1 MLVPRILE
9 SRALLT
15 TPAPCIAEPPQA
27 PSTDS
32 GRRLPPPHSEDLP
45 HLLSASQCDAI
56 ASSPLR
62 PWHISTKPSRHRKLH
77 DSPGTCATHYFGIS
91 GKAKPF
97 WNHVPC
103 LSQDGGR
110 AGAALVLARKQAWG
124 VGSIAPRLH
133 PSLPFSGGCSTLRDA
148 APVPSALTRQVPAAE
163 GMSLASRFGCLFY
176 EVSACQD
183 FAGVQHVFHEA
194 VREVRRQAER
204 SLPVRP
210 LFITEERPC
219 PPVAM
224 PVTLPTRHGLA
235 SCTFNTL
242 STVNYK
248 EIPSVAQAKLVTVKS
263 SRAQSKRKAP
273 TLTLLKGFKIF

>member
-1 MLVPRILE
+1 
-9 SRALLT
+9 
-15 TPAPCIAEPPQA
+15 
-27 PSTDS
+27 
-32 GRRLPPPHSEDLP
+32 
-45 HLLSASQCDAI
+45 
-56 ASSPLR
+56 
-62 PWHISTKPSRHRKLH
+62 
-77 DSPGTCATHYFGIS
+77 
-91 GKAKPF
+91 
-97 WNHVPC
+97 
-103 LSQDGGR
+103 
-110 AGAALVLARKQAWG
+110 
-124 VGSIAPRLH
+124 
-133 PSLPFSGGCSTLRDA
+133 
-148 APVPSALTRQVPAAE
+148 
-163 GMSLASRFGCLFY
+163 MSLASRFGCLFY

-183 FAGVQHVFHEA
+183 FTGVQHVFHEA
-194 VREVRRQAER
+194 VREVRRQAEQ

-219 PPVAM
+219 LPVAT